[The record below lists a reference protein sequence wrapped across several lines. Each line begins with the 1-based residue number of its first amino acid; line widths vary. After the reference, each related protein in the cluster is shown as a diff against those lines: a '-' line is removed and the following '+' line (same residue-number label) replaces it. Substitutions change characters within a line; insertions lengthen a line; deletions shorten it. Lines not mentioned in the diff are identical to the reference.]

1 MKTLD
6 FFQVWF
12 EDDQQEHFYDFATPY
27 YNELVTPYFENN
39 IIAKLPLQ
47 SQADLIG
54 VASWRLKEKRNSL
67 PVHRALKST
76 VGTRLSLEKIL
87 SKKFDVAILTPMMPG
102 HRMLS
107 TGQQLFGNIWTESF
121 NHLSTFLTGTLS
133 MKIPDEISFP
143 IYGNHFIA
151 TREVYRR
158 YITEC
163 LIPTI
168 EFMEAEPAMFL
179 RNSGY
184 AKTKSNAK
192 CLTMVRLYKDKSGR
206 DDWPIAPFLLE
217 RLFSLWIDPQNLQII
232 NL

>member
-6 FFQVWF
+6 FFQVCF
-12 EDDQQEHFYDFATPY
+12 EDDQQKHFYEFATPY
-27 YNELVTPYFENN
+27 YSEFVTPYFENSV
-39 IIAKLPLQ
+39 IAKVRLQ

-67 PVHRALKST
+67 PVHRVLKST
-76 VGTRLSLEKIL
+76 VGTELSLEKIL
-87 SKKFDVAILTPMMPG
+87 NAKFDVAILTPMMPG

-107 TGQQLFGNIWTESF
+107 TGQQLFGNTWSESF
-121 NHLSTFLTGTLS
+121 KHLSTFLAGALS

-158 YITEC
+158 YVTEC
-163 LIPTI
+163 LIPTL
-168 EFMEAEPAMFL
+168 EFMEEEKAMFL

-184 AKTKSNAK
+184 VKSKSNAEG
-192 CLTMVRLYKDKSGR
+192 LTILKLYREKSGR

-217 RLFSLWIDPQNLQII
+217 RLFSLWIEPQNLQIV